1 MLAHL
6 GNRARLAERVGTV
19 DDANAFAVQLVDPG
33 VVIGDAES
41 DMVLL
46 LAERG
51 GNVSLAMTLAY
62 GLSAYLK
69 GDKAKAL
76 LELVTATDEIAAR
89 MTRVGGETPS

>member
-1 MLAHL
+1 MS
-6 GNRARLAERVGTV
+6 ARLAIRADVTAMTKAAEI
-19 DDANAFAVQLVDPG
+19 DDLFDELETLLKNPEAG
-33 VVIGDAES
+33 AE
-41 DMVLL
+41 

-51 GNVSLAMTLAY
+51 VNISLAMTLAD
-62 GLSAYLK
+62 GLNAYLK